1 METTLTSKGQ
11 ATIPKHIRDA
21 LGLKAGSKLTFD
33 VNNAGELV
41 LRPACPP
48 SQPTRQETML
58 DRLERA
64 LAALGPVDNKW
75 EGGTDS
81 YMALLRG
88 EG

>member
-11 ATIPKHIRDA
+11 ATIPKHIRDSF
-21 LGLKAGSKLTFD
+21 GLKAGSKVVFA
-33 VNNAGELV
+33 VNSQGELV
-41 LRPACPP
+41 LRPACPG
-48 SQPTRQETML
+48 QPTRQETML

-64 LAALGPVDNKW
+64 LAALGPIDTKW